1 MDIRSE
7 KYLQVKPMI
16 TAAAWDL
23 SRRYQHLTYEDAL
36 GECNLQFAKSMDNHD
51 PEKGAL
57 TTYTANVMRAT
68 KRNVQDKFCADR
80 GIPRAR
86 RSKKE
91 LTEEHAETCKSI
103 DLAFLTKPVNSHSVS
118 GQDDTSELSALADI
132 GYFDPTAL
140 LFAESRNWETEDRA
154 LLHALYIG
162 TEQGIEA
169 TAASVARNFPT
180 WGKSRAQ
187 QRLTSLR
194 AKVFEVI
201 KC

>member
-68 KRNVQDKFCADR
+68 RRNVQDKFCADR

-103 DLAFLTKPVNSHSVS
+103 DLAFLTKPVHSHGVG
-118 GQDDTSELSALADI
+118 GQDDVSDLATLEAV
-132 GYFDPTAL
+132 GYFDPTAM
-140 LFAESRNWETEDRA
+140 LFSEARNWETEDRE
-154 LLHALYIG
+154 LLHALYTG

-169 TAASVARNFPT
+169 TAASVARNFPNWRKGT
-180 WGKSRAQ
+180 AQ

-194 AKVFEVI
+194 AKVYEVI

>member
-7 KYLQVKPMI
+7 KYLKVKPMI

-36 GECNLQFAKSMDNHD
+36 GECNLQFAKSMDSHD

-68 KRNVQDKFCADR
+68 RRNVQDKFCADR

-91 LTEEHAETCKSI
+91 FTEAHEATCKAVDGALATGVSHATEEFSLLEN
-103 DLAFLTKPVNSHSVS
+103 V
-118 GQDDTSELSALADI
+118 
-132 GYFDPTAL
+132 GYFDPTAM
-140 LFAESRNWETEDRA
+140 LFSEARNWESEDRD
-154 LLHALYIG
+154 LLHALYMG

-169 TAASVARNFPT
+169 TAASVARNFPN
-180 WGKSRAQ
+180 WRKGMAQ